1 MYKPVA
7 NGQEALE
14 IMDQLQKTGSEI
26 ALVVSGVSSPIDEQG
41 A

>member
-14 IMDQLQKTGSEI
+14 IMEQLQKIGGETV
-26 ALVVSGVSSPIDEQG
+26 LVVSGVSSPIDEQG